1 MSPEGGTVR
10 VGAERPRVVVVGA
23 GFSGLSAAYEL
34 AKRGLR
40 PIVLEAAAEVGGLAA
55 TFQVDGARLERFYH
69 HWFTNDQHVVELV
82 GELGL
87 QDRIVYKATRTG
99 MYFANQIYRLSTP
112 LDVLRF
118 PALPLS
124 DRVRLGLTVLR
135 ARRVKNWREID
146 HLGAAE
152 WLRRLGGDRAF
163 RVVWEPL
170 LRGKFGPHAEDVSA
184 AWFWS
189 KLRLRGGSRGARGE
203 EQLAYFRGGF
213 AALADELVKRITR
226 SGGQVRLRTSARG
239 LITENG
245 RVTGVTSE
253 TESIRADAAI
263 LTPALP
269 IIAEL
274 MKPHVNAAY
283 ADRIGAIDY
292 LANVCVVL
300 ELTRSLSELYWMNV
314 NDPAFPFV
322 GIIEHTNLD
331 QADPSGR
338 RHVVYF
344 SRYLPASD
352 PMFGAPDDHIIR
364 LTMPHIQRMFPEFDP
379 GSIRAAHVWQ
389 ARYAQPLVIRNYSQ
403 LIPPHRTPI
412 TGVFIASMAQV
423 YPEDRG
429 TNYAIRDGRAVALL
443 AANSL
448 SAADNAQSPAQV
460 RAS

>member
-1 MSPEGGTVR
+1 
-10 VGAERPRVVVVGA
+10 
-23 GFSGLSAAYEL
+23 
-34 AKRGLR
+34 
-40 PIVLEAAAEVGGLAA
+40 
-55 TFQVDGARLERFYH
+55 
-69 HWFTNDQHVVELV
+69 
-82 GELGL
+82 
-87 QDRIVYKATRTG
+87 

-112 LDVLRF
+112 LDLLRF

-135 ARRVKNWREID
+135 ARRVKDWCEID

-163 RVVWEPL
+163 RIVWEPL

-213 AALADELVKRITR
+213 AALADELVKCITR
-226 SGGQVRLRTSARG
+226 NAGQVRLRTSARG

-245 RVTGVTSE
+245 RVTGVASE
-253 TESIRADAAI
+253 TETIRADAVI

-274 MKPHVNAAY
+274 VKPHVSAAY

-314 NDPAFPFV
+314 NDPAFPF
-322 GIIEHTNLD
+322 D
-331 QADPSGR
+331 QSRPGRSFGSTPRRVLFALPSCKR
-338 RHVVYF
+338 PY
-344 SRYLPASD
+344 
-352 PMFGAPDDHIIR
+352 
-364 LTMPHIQRMFPEFDP
+364 
-379 GSIRAAHVWQ
+379 
-389 ARYAQPLVIRNYSQ
+389 
-403 LIPPHRTPI
+403 
-412 TGVFIASMAQV
+412 
-423 YPEDRG
+423 
-429 TNYAIRDGRAVALL
+429 
-443 AANSL
+443 
-448 SAADNAQSPAQV
+448 V
-460 RAS
+460 RCI